1 MLSASESDL
10 TSLANLWLAIS
21 QSIDTAAEQA
31 LLNPDATA
39 DATATEA
46 PLISEETQVEDPA
59 IAMNAL
65 PVDVFGDTTDSNV
78 NLDAIDSSYHMVRC
92 GCPVCQ
98 RAGDGS
104 DPGGQTGNTVG
115 SGSTISSK
123 PYASLQNLA
132 DYLRDGFWQE
142 FGAIPRRY
150 NLGSSGTNPNN
161 GVLYYNINGWNFDT
175 DGNGTLDGDRNG
187 VTTARRNLVREVF
200 KLYEAT
206 LGIRFVETTSTS
218 RTLVD
223 FFFTDNYR
231 GAYSYAAGNN
241 FSNGVQYSVINIAST
256 WDSGISSFD
265 SYTVQTYFHEIG
277 HALGL
282 GHQGLYNGSGTYDID
297 AKFANDSWQASM
309 MSYFS
314 QTANPTTGA
323 SYAFL
328 QSPMSVDWMA
338 LDDIYRPAGYGV
350 ANAFRG
356 DTIYG
361 VGTNIS
367 ALKSQIWNEFSTY
380 AGRTAYTIV
389 DGDGYDTLNVSN
401 FSTDQLINLAPSQ
414 PGSITPSLSNIGGKI
429 GNLSIAA
436 GTVIEAA
443 IGGSGNDSFH
453 GNNANNTFRGGVGN
467 DSFYDS
473 LGSDIYYGDAGIDW
487 LYFTESIDL
496 LRYEL
501 SSDSLLFTR
510 IPGSLDVDQVW
521 NSIEY
526 LVFDSSTFSY
536 DDLVLSLSGP
546 VLADVTITSVNG
558 LASGA
563 ATNSTTL
570 SFSGNLSKALSAG
583 QAVAVYRNGVGIGS
597 TEPSAADPSAWS
609 FSLQES
615 SGTNSV
621 SYTARV
627 VDTASGRLGNLSSP
641 FALTID
647 TVAPLVSVD
656 ILSTQSTTPVLSGTI
671 SEATAQVSVSIGS
684 STRSAVNNGNG
695 TWSLQWI
702 DALSVGATYNVV
714 ATATDAAGN
723 TGSDNTS
730 GELSIILV
738 PPPPPSPI
746 LYFTLAS
753 AVTSSSA
760 SVMGGLTAQRN
771 DVIAF
776 DGSRFSTW
784 LNGNASGLSG
794 AVLSGLHIISPDEV
808 VVAVQSPITLAGI
821 AFDDSDLARLSRNT
835 SGGFSVSMFFDGSDV
850 GLTTNAEA
858 IDAVTGLADGSW
870 LISTRGSGSVTG
882 VSSFAAEDILRFR
895 PTSLGATTAGSW
907 SLQADMSDVGI
918 SGTAENITAVSA
930 ATDGRLFLNTS
941 GNASATGLSATNE
954 DVFAFRQT
962 QVGATTSGSFDS
974 PLSFDGSLYG
984 LGANALLGIHMPV

>member
-1 MLSASESDL
+1 MSLLPASESDL
-10 TSLANLWLAIS
+10 TSLSNLWLPIS
-21 QSIDTAAEQA
+21 QSIDIAAEQA
-31 LLNPDATA
+31 LLNPDE
-39 DATATEA
+39 TATEA
-46 PLISEETQVEDPA
+46 PPISEATEVEGPV
-59 IAMNAL
+59 IAMNAQ

-98 RAGDGS
+98 RA

-115 SGSTISSK
+115 SGSTTSSK
-123 PYASLQNLA
+123 PYASLQTLA

-150 NLGSSGTNPNN
+150 NLGSSGPNPNN

-175 DGNGTLDGDRNG
+175 DSNGTLDGDING

-206 LGIRFVETTSTS
+206 LGIRFLETTSTS

-223 FFFTDNYR
+223 FFFTDNYS
-231 GAYSYAAGNN
+231 GAYSYVAGNN
-241 FSNGVQYSVINIAST
+241 FSNGVQYSVINIDST
-256 WDSGISSFD
+256 WDSGNSSFD

-282 GHQGLYNGSGTYDID
+282 GHQGLYNGSGSYDID

-350 ANAFRG
+350 ANAFSG
-356 DTIYG
+356 NTIYG

-526 LVFDSSTFSY
+526 LVFNSSTFSY
-536 DDLVLSLSGP
+536 DELIRNLSGP
-546 VLADVTITSVNG
+546 LLPNVTITSANG
-558 LASGA
+558 LASGG

-570 SFSGNLSKALSAG
+570 SFSGSLSQALSAG
-583 QAVAVYRNGVGIGS
+583 QAIAVYRNGVQVGS

-615 SGTNSV
+615 SGTNSI

-627 VDTASGRLGNLSSP
+627 IDTASGQLGNLSSP

-656 ILSTQSTTPVLSGTI
+656 ILSTQTTTPLLSGTI
-671 SEATAQVSVSIGS
+671 SEATAQVSVNIGAIG
-684 STRSAVNNGNG
+684 RSAVNNGNG

-702 DALSVGATYNVV
+702 DTLAAGATYNVV

-730 GELSIILV
+730 GELSILV
-738 PPPPPSPI
+738 APPPPPSPI
-746 LYFTLAS
+746 LYFTLAN

-771 DVIAF
+771 DIIAF

-794 AVLSGLHIISPDEV
+794 AVLSGLHIVSPDEV
-808 VVAVQSPITLAGI
+808 VVAVQNPITLAGI
-821 AFDDSDLARLSRNT
+821 AFDDSDLTRLSRNS

-870 LISTRGSGSVTG
+870 LISTRGSGSVPG
-882 VSSFAAEDILRFR
+882 VASFAAEDILRFS

-907 SLQADMSDVGI
+907 RLHVDMSDVGI

-930 ATDGRLFLNTS
+930 AANGRLFLNTS

-954 DVFAFRQT
+954 DVFAFQPT
-962 QVGATTSGSFDS
+962 QLGATTSGSFNS
-974 PLSFDGSLYG
+974 PLTFDGSLYG
-984 LGANALLGIHMPV
+984 LGANALLGIHIPI